1 MPHSLEHISNQNSE
15 STDQDIYGDILNQL
29 NSQPSF
35 TERNVDLD
43 GPTFPIGSTV
53 IGEELGT
60 PDVTDFLSSFDPRY
74 QWLADILDQYLTY
87 VGGPEFT
94 GQSDEREY
102 MPEEVQEI
110 RDLLAAINSGE
121 EIDLDSIRN
130 DYPLLA
136 DYIGT
141 QYEEPD
147 VAWDVGGTGTV
158 EGTLNEEGDFVFDP
172 ADVGIVVGD
181 YTVDAGEAGGGG
193 GGGAEEADTAAPVEE
208 EVSEEELMGAEDPF
222 GDTTDDGDDIV
233 ERQLIEAILN
243 ETDPE
248 VRDRL
253 IVEYEKYTGKTWN
266 EEEAEETLG
275 TEIPEREPTGYV
287 WSGGLGDTEGGW
299 IPVYGPYTPGQTE
312 IYSEGSTAPE
322 QPPEQPTEQPPE
334 EEEDVVDLDVITPT
348 DTTVDLEDTTTTA
361 PETDTGTSTE
371 PSTETTGTETGGDTG
386 TGTGEGGGD
395 GSGTGTGTGTG
406 FGTGI
411 GGGTGEGTGDGDG
424 RGEGDGERVVEK
436 QGMMSP
442 QPFEKFMAG
451 ISYQAPSIQPLIQN
465 RQTDYVASLND
476 LINRNSGMFG

>member
-1 MPHSLEHISNQNSE
+1 MS
-15 STDQDIYGDILNQL
+15 
-29 NSQPSF
+29 
-35 TERNVDLD
+35 
-43 GPTFPIGSTV
+43 V
-53 IGEELGT
+53 IGEEFGT
-60 PDVTDFLSSFDPRY
+60 PDVRDFISDFDPRY
-74 QWLADILDQYLTY
+74 EWLANLINEYLTY
-87 VGGPEFT
+87 TGGPEFT
-94 GQSDEREY
+94 GMGDDREY

-110 RDLLAAINSGE
+110 RELLAALESGE

-136 DYIGT
+136 DYIET

-172 ADVGIVVGD
+172 ADIGIVVGD
-181 YTVDAGEAGGGG
+181 YTVDTEEAGGGG

-334 EEEDVVDLDVITPT
+334 EEDVVDLDVITPT
-348 DTTVDLEDTTTTA
+348 DTTVDSEDTTTTA

-371 PSTETTGTETGGDTG
+371 PSTETGGDTG

-424 RGEGDGERVVEK
+424 RGDGEGEKVVEK

-442 QPFEKFMAG
+442 QPFEKFMTG